1 MQDKKGV
8 KRRGGDNEKWKN
20 RELLMTAR
28 LNRPKN
34 SPPIHLF
41 TGSAEGKLM
50 WHWLRLP
57 RQPCGREAPREMQ
70 ITASPLPPRECWFK
84 SQGASGLLWDFWKC
98 KSQSIFAEGGRERS
112 PEDPPRLTWKMGRV
126 NRRRIEIIIQVG
138 PCQDGLFHKPC
149 QRRVHN
155 EFVSPPPA
163 NTQGVRA
170 DFASILGKRK
180 GQKVSL

>member
-1 MQDKKGV
+1 
-8 KRRGGDNEKWKN
+8 
-20 RELLMTAR
+20 MTTQ
-28 LNRPKN
+28 LNQPKN

-70 ITASPLPPRECWFK
+70 ITTSPLPPRECWFK
-84 SQGASGLLWDFWKC
+84 SQGAFGLLWDFWKC

-138 PCQDGLFHKPC
+138 PCQAGLFHKPC

-155 EFVSPPPA
+155 EFVSLPPA
-163 NTQGVRA
+163 NLKVRTQTLHPSSA
-170 DFASILGKRK
+170 KKK
-180 GQKVSL
+180 GQRVNLEEPHPED

>member
-1 MQDKKGV
+1 
-8 KRRGGDNEKWKN
+8 
-20 RELLMTAR
+20 
-28 LNRPKN
+28 
-34 SPPIHLF
+34 
-41 TGSAEGKLM
+41 M
-50 WHWLRLP
+50 WHWLLLP

-138 PCQDGLFHKPC
+138 PYQAGLFHKPC
-149 QRRVHN
+149 QRHVCIMSLSRRRPQTLKVCAQISYPSSAKEKVKRSASKSHTPRITPLAP
-155 EFVSPPPA
+155 FIKHLFKYCVFHIVYKYIAFSVPA
-163 NTQGVRA
+163 N
-170 DFASILGKRK
+170 ASK
-180 GQKVSL
+180 

>member
-1 MQDKKGV
+1 
-8 KRRGGDNEKWKN
+8 
-20 RELLMTAR
+20 
-28 LNRPKN
+28 
-34 SPPIHLF
+34 
-41 TGSAEGKLM
+41 M

-70 ITASPLPPRECWFK
+70 ISASPLPPRECWFK

-98 KSQSIFAEGGRERS
+98 KSQSIFAEGSRERS

-138 PCQDGLFHKPC
+138 PCQAGLFHKPC

-155 EFVSPPPA
+155 EFVLPPPA
-163 NTQGVRA
+163 NTQGARV
-170 DFASILGKRK
+170 DFACIFRKKKKK
-180 GQKVSL
+180 GQKVIL